1 MAGRWLDWGRVVAPV
16 KCDRAAW
23 VAGSV
28 RSGPRS
34 RRPSEREAQQPHAA
48 RLRPSVA
55 VVGLDAGGCARL
67 AGSGGSRSLIPPFF
81 GCVPGEGHVS
91 GRVFILSFFSD
102 RSTEEHSIFWLVDG
116 WQF

>member
-1 MAGRWLDWGRVVAPV
+1 MAGRWLDWGRVVATGPLGWLARSGPV
-16 KCDRAAW
+16 PGRGGRASARRSSHMPP
-23 VAGSV
+23 GSV
-28 RSGPRS
+28 RQWRLLDWTQVG
-34 RRPSEREAQQPHAA
+34 A
-48 RLRPSVA
+48 RGSP
-55 VVGLDAGGCARL
+55 AR
-67 AGSGGSRSLIPPFF
+67 GGSRSLIPPFF